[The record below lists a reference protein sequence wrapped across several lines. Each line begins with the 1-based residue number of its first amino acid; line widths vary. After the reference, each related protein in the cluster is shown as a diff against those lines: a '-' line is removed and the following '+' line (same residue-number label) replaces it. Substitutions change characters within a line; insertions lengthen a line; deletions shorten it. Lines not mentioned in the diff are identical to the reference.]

1 MKSLKNIINI
11 IFLVDIDEQSRQR
24 KVVDARRAYARIL
37 KDAGFSFQHIGDTLG
52 KNHATVIHYVKSV
65 DDLIRFDSIFEKK
78 FMLAKKKF
86 LEENEHLK
94 TTSKRDIYETA
105 IGLENIID
113 DILSKTNQVYD
124 LLKKYEEDNDKEHL
138 QNCKEILSSLIDS

>member
-1 MKSLKNIINI
+1 MKSLKNIVNT
-11 IFLVDIDEQSRQR
+11 IFLVDIDEHTRHR
-24 KVVDARRAYARIL
+24 RIVDARRAYARIL
-37 KDAGFSFQHIGDTLG
+37 KDAGFSYQHIGKTLG

-78 FMLAKKKF
+78 FMLAKKEF
-86 LEENEHLK
+86 LKENEHLK
-94 TTSKRDIYETA
+94 NTSKRDIYETA
-105 IGLENIID
+105 IELENRID

-124 LLKKYEEDNDKEHL
+124 CLKKYEEDNEKEHL

>member
-11 IFLVDIDEQSRQR
+11 IFLVDIDERSRQR
-24 KVVDARRAYARIL
+24 NVVDARRAYARIL

-94 TTSKRDIYETA
+94 ITSKRDIYETA
-105 IGLENIID
+105 IGLENRID

-138 QNCKEILSSLIDS
+138 QNCKDILSPLIDS